1 MKEIRREKRK
11 KSDEAIQKSALER
24 EGYEKAVR
32 KSGED
37 EKLAKSRS
45 KWPEEKELLD
55 KCYGLATAA
64 GSNWATN
71 YLRPNGGVR
80 LV

>member
-64 GSNWATN
+64 GTIWAIIE
-71 YLRPNGGVR
+71 
-80 LV
+80 